1 MNLVVDYKCEVCSIT
16 GVKLW
21 RMYQSSGVF
30 LRCCDCVK
38 DEDHP
43 VDKITPDGTLL
54 AKKYSEGEPDRYT
67 DQIGWYIPACP
78 VDGEDTYWGYSST
91 PASSYTW
98 WLHQPVRPPKDG
110 PLSVEE
116 AIAEYAARCGWVTER
131 EFPSMHNGFGSI
143 GDFFVQVHW
152 KIIESKVINGIKYT
166 RERTE
171 ERMIDLTRWDTPFTE
186 ELGSLRGP
194 VKHANVVFDKVRER
208 IEMLTKTENL
218 R

>member
-1 MNLVVDYKCEVCSIT
+1 VNLVVDYKCEVCGIT

-21 RMYQSSGVF
+21 RMYQSGGVF

-43 VDKITPDGTLL
+43 VDKITPDGLIP
-54 AKKYSEGEPDRYT
+54 AKRYSEGEPDRWT

-110 PLSVEE
+110 PLSVDE
-116 AIAEYAARCGWVTER
+116 AVAEYAARCGWVTER
-131 EFPSMHNGFGSI
+131 EYRKGNGFSTI
-143 GDFFVQVHW
+143 SDCYIQVTW
-152 KIIESKVINGIKYT
+152 EVVESKVINGVKYT
-166 RERTE
+166 RERLE
-171 ERMIDLTRWDTPFTE
+171 ERLIDLDRWDTPFTE
-186 ELGSLRGP
+186 QLESLKGP
-194 VKHANVVFDKVRER
+194 VRHVNVVLDKTRDRVE
-208 IEMLTKTENL
+208 ELTKTENL